1 MACAECFPCL
11 ALPKIP
17 QSSSFLSWKPFEGR
31 TRKTT
36 WGKLVLDS
44 SASLID
50 AQTHSLIPTFSHLL
64 HSSSPTN
71 ILTLSFSHVHTHTH
85 SHTHTRTHFLSHC
98 PFRKNPFEMLIFNI
112 FISITKI
119 DSIILMDV
127 GRLALLA
134 ELLRAFH
141 NLASSFHES

>member
-50 AQTHSLIPTFSHLL
+50 AQTHSLIPTLSHLL

-85 SHTHTRTHFLSHC
+85 THTHTRTHTRTRARTHARAHARTRAHTHAPRTAHSSGG
-98 PFRKNPFEMLIFNI
+98 PASLIAAR
-112 FISITKI
+112 S
-119 DSIILMDV
+119 V
-127 GRLALLA
+127 PPH
-134 ELLRAFH
+134 LRPRV
-141 NLASSFHES
+141 S